1 MRVFNVIASVVLG
14 VLFLIAVAETDPP
27 MKSKRSRLSIYSF
40 LVVDALVFFMNAL
53 L

>member
-1 MRVFNVIASVVLG
+1 MRAVNVIATVVLG

-40 LVVDALVFFMNAL
+40 LAVDTLVFFMNVL